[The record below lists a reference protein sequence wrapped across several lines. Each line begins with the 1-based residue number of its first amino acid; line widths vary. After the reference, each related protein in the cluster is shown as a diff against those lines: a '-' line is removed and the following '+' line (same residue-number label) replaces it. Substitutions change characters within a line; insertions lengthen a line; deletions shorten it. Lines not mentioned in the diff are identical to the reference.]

1 MIDIEE
7 LKLATGLLLRIRRE
21 CCDGKTG
28 IPMSNINDI
37 AMGIL
42 KRADLVVCR
51 NLEKKLEYYVGV
63 SDKGRKL
70 CKLLGVY

>member
-7 LKLATGLLLRIRRE
+7 LKLATGLLLRIRKE
-21 CCDGKTG
+21 SCDGKTS

-42 KRADLVVCR
+42 KRADLVVCK

-63 SDKGRKL
+63 SDKGRQL